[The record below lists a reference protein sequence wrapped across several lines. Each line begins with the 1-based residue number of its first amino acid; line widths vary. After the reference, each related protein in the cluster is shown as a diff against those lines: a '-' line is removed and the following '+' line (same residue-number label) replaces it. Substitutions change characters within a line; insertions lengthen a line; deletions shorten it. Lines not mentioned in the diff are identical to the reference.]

1 MNERK
6 YFAISIKHTDKKWKF
21 GKPLWLWGRKRTEDN
36 EERCFSGYT
45 EYPNRAELYSL
56 QDWKDSGYWQPWMK
70 IDEAVKM
77 EIGFRK
83 KYKEFDTVLVLAD
96 DYINYCKSA
105 NLPLSAS
112 FD

>member
-1 MNERK
+1 MNERT
-6 YFAISIKHTDKKWKF
+6 YFAISINHTGQKWKF
-21 GKPLWLWGRKRTEDN
+21 GKSLCLWGRKRTADN

-56 QDWKDSGYWQPWMK
+56 QDWKDSGYWQPWTK
-70 IDEAVKM
+70 IDESVKM

-96 DYINYCKSA
+96 DYINYCKIA
-105 NLPLSAS
+105 NLPLSAPIE
-112 FD
+112 